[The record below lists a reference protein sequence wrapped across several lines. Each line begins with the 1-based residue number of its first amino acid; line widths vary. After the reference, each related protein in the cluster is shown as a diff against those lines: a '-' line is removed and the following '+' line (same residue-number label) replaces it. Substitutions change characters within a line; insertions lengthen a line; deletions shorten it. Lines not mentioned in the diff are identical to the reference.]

1 MKYII
6 KSQMLYTL
14 EMECESSSYE
24 EALNY
29 RDKNLHFD
37 VEKEPWKI
45 EFLNVSCE
53 PILKQ

>member
-14 EMECESSSYE
+14 EIECESHSYE
-24 EALNY
+24 EAVNY
-29 RDKNLHFD
+29 AHDKVAFD

-53 PILKQ
+53 PIIK